1 MTEPTSVVSTM
12 TLVMQSV
19 DISSTAHV
27 MNAMDVLG
35 QVHSFYDSAW
45 TKLVC
50 VIGVFGFIWPLIV
63 SYFQNK
69 SIDKTEENI
78 ILKIKEQ
85 QEENK
90 KYSDKLEKIEIDF
103 KNKTKEIDDKTKEID
118 VKTKEIDDKTKE
130 IDVKTKEIDVK
141 TKEIDVKAKKIEK
154 QLIKIR
160 ALIWHMECFNKK
172 ESDPD
177 QSISSGFVSILAY
190 KILCDDDGIERVT
203 NIITDVLSK
212 KPNLSPKTLND
223 LEKIIKALKDMGT
236 EIQQIKD
243 NISNIQS
250 FYDEQQKT
258 KQI

>member
-103 KNKTKEIDDKTKEID
+103 KNKTKEIDD
-118 VKTKEIDDKTKE
+118 
-130 IDVKTKEIDVK
+130 KTKEIDVK